1 MRAARNDLSGP
12 LLNAY
17 RPAYPTSWYNGG
29 KGGFRLKKEEKAT
42 RMTVYSGERTLKV
55 NQPLTFEFAL
65 QLTDGETLR
74 IEPRKGWLIE
84 VN

>member
-1 MRAARNDLSGP
+1 MQASIVSCAE
-12 LLNAY
+12 
-17 RPAYPTSWYNGG
+17 RPTAVRG